1 MEQQGESSF
10 VGVVGREG
18 EDRGEACRGDGSA
31 APGVHGRE
39 AGLCAHNLVENMRVL
54 GGEQGERRAR
64 DFAPDGLGCL
74 DATDYEVSCVSVPVS
89 VSLSVSVS
97 VCFYLSVCLSVCLY
111 SVSSSTL
118 VSLLPV
124 LCRNLCSFRVQALGI
139 QL

>member
-39 AGLCAHNLVENMRVL
+39 AGLCAHNLVEIVRVL
-54 GGEQGERRAR
+54 GVEQGERRAR
-64 DFAPDGLGCL
+64 DLAPDGLGCL

-89 VSLSVSVS
+89 LSLSVC